1 MRTRR
6 LVAFVVAVWAVGFGP
21 VGRVSRVDA
30 AVHTDRVFEGTV
42 GNAPVVVILEP
53 SSNDSL
59 SGAYFYR
66 NVGRDIPLAGKESA
80 FGEIDPNLTVN
91 FDGHVTAK
99 WLGTMTAAGFTG
111 TWTATSPST
120 AKSLPVALHA
130 VAFEPTNRIA
140 TVRVSTLKAKSAN
153 GPGTYGLPVV
163 SGTKPDWIGT
173 RIMGDF
179 TALALQ
185 DESFASVVSNF
196 ETNGLG
202 ITSLGTTVE
211 YNGRSNGYGRDRHG
225 AGDLFHINEGCGV
238 SSRLRFSAR
247 CRNAW
252 TEW

>member
-6 LVAFVVAVWAVGFGP
+6 LVVFVVAVWAVGFGP

-99 WLGTMTAAGFTG
+99 
-111 TWTATSPST
+111 
-120 AKSLPVALHA
+120 
-130 VAFEPTNRIA
+130 
-140 TVRVSTLKAKSAN
+140 
-153 GPGTYGLPVV
+153 
-163 SGTKPDWIGT
+163 
-173 RIMGDF
+173 
-179 TALALQ
+179 
-185 DESFASVVSNF
+185 
-196 ETNGLG
+196 
-202 ITSLGTTVE
+202 
-211 YNGRSNGYGRDRHG
+211 
-225 AGDLFHINEGCGV
+225 
-238 SSRLRFSAR
+238 
-247 CRNAW
+247 
-252 TEW
+252 